1 MRHILF
7 RYSGSL
13 TAPPCTENV
22 TWIVFKQ
29 AIGIRLQ
36 QLDKFRQL
44 KMPDKKVQVQ
54 NKRYK
59 ELKDTKTISRV
70 IGNNFR
76 KIQQDQEKSKY
87 VVYENCR
94 EEEIAIQLKADVKVL
109 PSSAYCKHLGVKFD
123 YIILLSV
130 FGIALRLII

>member
-1 MRHILF
+1 M
-7 RYSGSL
+7 
-13 TAPPCTENV
+13 P
-22 TWIVFKQ
+22 
-29 AIGIRLQ
+29 
-36 QLDKFRQL
+36 DKVLHNSTKFVA

-94 EEEIAIQLKADVKVL
+94 EEEMALQLKADVKVL
-109 PSSAYCKHLGVKFD
+109 PSSAYFKQLGVKFD